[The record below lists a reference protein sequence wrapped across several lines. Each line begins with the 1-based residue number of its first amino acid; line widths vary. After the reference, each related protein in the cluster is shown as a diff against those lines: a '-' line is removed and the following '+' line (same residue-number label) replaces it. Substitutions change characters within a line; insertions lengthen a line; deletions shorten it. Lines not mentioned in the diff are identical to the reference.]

1 MAEAAGPAARAPPA
15 ATVLPHE
22 PETKVGPRAMLEKL
36 GAVFIAVSVVLNVGV
51 LYLFI
56 TVAIAAGQAHKRPA
70 VALRA
75 LFRAYGS
82 TLRGTAIR
90 VDKKGDV
97 TVYREVR
104 GSNPVKL
111 DLWDTSQEDTGG
123 ESQTERL
130 SRETENDM
138 NWSIALDILCALR
151 DAFPGEHPSLSLD
164 RETRGSLLVLLN
176 PEPGKVYQYRL
187 DPPDFT
193 RSVPDVIGELKACHA
208 ARKSAEATS

>member
-1 MAEAAGPAARAPPA
+1 
-15 ATVLPHE
+15 
-22 PETKVGPRAMLEKL
+22 MLEKL

-90 VDKKGDV
+90 VNKKGDV